1 LVLQNSDTC
10 ASGVKEAEARSNE
23 ILDIVYEHDMYVH
36 CKKCGLAGARIH
48 AEKWSDGFCYADYG
62 CPACGYSEV
71 YE

>member
-23 ILDIVYEHDMYVH
+23 QLDIVHEHDTYVH
-36 CKKCGLAGARIH
+36 CKKCGSAGARIH
-48 AEKWSDGFCYADYG
+48 AEEWSDGLRYVDYG
-62 CPACGYSEV
+62 CPACGYWEV